1 MGRTSGTVTV
11 ISKQSIIRIIF
22 FQGYFNRQLATEA
35 LNWANWQED
44 LLR

>member
-11 ISKQSIIRIIF
+11 ISKQSIKKLF
-22 FQGYFNRQLATEA
+22 CFQKYFNRQLATEA
-35 LNWANWQED
+35 LNWASWQED